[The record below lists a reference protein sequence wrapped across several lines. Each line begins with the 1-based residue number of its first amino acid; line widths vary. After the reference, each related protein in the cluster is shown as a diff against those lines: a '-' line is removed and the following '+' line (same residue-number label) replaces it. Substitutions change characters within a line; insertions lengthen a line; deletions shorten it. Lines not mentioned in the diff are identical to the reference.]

1 MDHNR
6 TGCDRLA
13 RQCNAPVTDCL
24 ARPRDQG
31 ADRHLARCPGNARS
45 GAHPAPGAIRRHS
58 LDQPVAVRAHRAAGA
73 DAHQAAVL
81 AHQCAVVAQDVDQR
95 HIAAL
100 ERARAAEE
108 HMPRRHAG
116 AVEIEHMRHVIDKR
130 AGDAGRHERAGFV
143 RGQDHIAG
151 THRRDGPGGAAS
163 WRGPKGVTHQAP
175 GQSGLIR

>member
-58 LDQPVAVRAHRAAGA
+58 LDQPVVVGPHRAAGA
-73 DAHQAAVL
+73 GAHQAAIL
-81 AHQCAVVAQDVDQR
+81 THHRTVVAQDVDER
-95 HIAAL
+95 HVAAL
-100 ERARAAEE
+100 EPARAAEE
-108 HMPRRHAG
+108 HMAGGHSG
-116 AVEIEHMRHVIDKR
+116 AVEVEHMRHVVDKG
-130 AGDAGRHERAGFV
+130 AGDAGRLERAGFV
-143 RGQDHIAG
+143 RGQNHIAG
-151 THRRDGPGGAAS
+151 ADRRDGLGGAAS